1 VETKTHKIAKDRK
14 EGIKK
19 ISLVVSYRFSLVLTL
34 ILDTEFSSLE
44 LFGPLQYFESK
55 RSDCC
60 VIESERKMKRR
71 SGRILT
77 IWEGIGRVG
86 SVCLHCASSNAKES
100 VSINHFKMG

>member
-14 EGIKK
+14 EGIEK

-60 VIESERKMKRR
+60 VIESERKMKRGEMVEY
-71 SGRILT
+71 SPFGK
-77 IWEGIGRVG
+77 G
-86 SVCLHCASSNAKES
+86 
-100 VSINHFKMG
+100 